1 MPTALIGDQAGSR
14 FRASG
19 CSGSDSVRPVL
30 IVTLLMFAFF
40 GVGGCA
46 SRPSCPYGAPTGST
60 LGLQIKDYEYI
71 ESQGVEVLGASI
83 ARARHVSGRP
93 TNTLVIGVN
102 PIENHTGVPLGLRG
116 GEGIA
121 AGIARR
127 AGSAIDDREV
137 RLLRL
142 NDSGFWVRPDAIE
155 TADPDNPDRLVPD
168 VLFSASI
175 TASERS
181 DSASKCTERTYRV
194 VWYILKYQDGQ
205 RTLAQESPPIRKIVV
220 GSLMD

>member
-1 MPTALIGDQAGSR
+1 M
-14 FRASG
+14 
-19 CSGSDSVRPVL
+19 
-30 IVTLLMFAFF
+30 
-40 GVGGCA
+40 
-46 SRPSCPYGAPTGST
+46 
-60 LGLQIKDYEYI
+60 
-71 ESQGVEVLGASI
+71 LGASI
-83 ARARHVSGRP
+83 ARARQVAGRP
-93 TNTLVIGVN
+93 TNTFVIGVN
-102 PIENHTGVPLGLRG
+102 PIENHTGVPLGMRG

-194 VWYILKYQDGQ
+194 AWYFLEYKVGGQ
-205 RTLAQESPPIRKIVV
+205 KALAQESPPIRKIVV